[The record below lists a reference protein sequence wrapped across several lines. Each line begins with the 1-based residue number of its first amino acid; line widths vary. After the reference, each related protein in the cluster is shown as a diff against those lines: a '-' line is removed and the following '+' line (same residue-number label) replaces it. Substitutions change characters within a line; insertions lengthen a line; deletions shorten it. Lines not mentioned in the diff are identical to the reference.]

1 MGRIGTWSRQGGR
14 PNGGRLSARELY
26 RRIVGEGG
34 VSPEYF
40 HRHMTF
46 CEADDY
52 LAGLHRRYHPGWEM
66 ARMQADVAA
75 KCAGNKEGLKEMV
88 FPWESE
94 TKHAPEV
101 SEEERRLME
110 AEAREWERRM
120 NEKRAMSNE
129 PRAMSNE

>member
-1 MGRIGTWSRQGGR
+1 MGRVGTRSRQGGR
-14 PNGGRLSARELY
+14 PYGGRLSARELY

-75 KCAGNKEGLKEMV
+75 RCAGNKEGLEKMV
-88 FPWESE
+88 FPWENE

-101 SEEERRLME
+101 SDEERRQME

-120 NEKRAMSNE
+120 NSGPSPGPSAREGS
-129 PRAMSNE
+129 S

>member
-1 MGRIGTWSRQGGR
+1 
-14 PNGGRLSARELY
+14 
-26 RRIVGEGG
+26 
-34 VSPEYF
+34 
-40 HRHMTF
+40 
-46 CEADDY
+46 
-52 LAGLHRRYHPGWEM
+52 M

-101 SEEERRLME
+101 SDEERRQME

-120 NEKRAMSNE
+120 NEQRTL
-129 PRAMSNE
+129 PRPLHKGGE

>member
-1 MGRIGTWSRQGGR
+1 MGRDGARSRQGGR
-14 PNGGRLSARELY
+14 PYGGRLSARELY

-94 TKHAPEV
+94 TTKHAPEV

-110 AEAREWERRM
+110 VEAREWERRM
-120 NEKRAMSNE
+120 NNGPPPDLPLYGEE
-129 PRAMSNE
+129 